1 MEWKAKL
8 TRRITFLPPK
18 EAAMTP
24 EEVTQMVAEMLSRVK
39 SVDRQNT
46 ENGKIYVF
54 KDVSGHLISEIHEA
68 KPIHPLWRKAIER
81 VDAKIEKIKKG
92 L

>member
-8 TRRITFLPPK
+8 TRRIVFQPPK
-18 EAAMTP
+18 EANMTP

-46 ENGKIYVF
+46 DNGRVYVF
-54 KDVSGHLISEIHEA
+54 KDKDDKLISEIHES
-68 KPIHPLWRKAIER
+68 KPIHPLWRKAIKK
-81 VDAKIEKIKKG
+81 VDAKIEKIKNG